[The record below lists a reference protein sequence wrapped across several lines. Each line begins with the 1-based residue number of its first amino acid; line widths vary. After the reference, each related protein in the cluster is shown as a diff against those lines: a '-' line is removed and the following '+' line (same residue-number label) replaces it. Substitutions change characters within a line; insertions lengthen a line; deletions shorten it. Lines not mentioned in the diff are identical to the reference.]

1 MNKFIEYVKEVN
13 YRIGF
18 ERGFER
24 SFGRGFERGFKRELE
39 RILKHCEER
48 GIKLDEE
55 LSIELGKALGE
66 EQVKVTVVMNMLRNG
81 RDEKEIQMALG
92 LPDDQIAELIHCVQ
106 EKSQKCFEKI
116 FGF

>member
-13 YRIGF
+13 FRI
-18 ERGFER
+18 
-24 SFGRGFERGFKRELE
+24 GFERGFKRELE

-66 EQVKVTVVMNMLRNG
+66 EQVKVTVVTNMLRNG

-92 LPDDQIAELIHCVQ
+92 LPADQTAELIRCVQ
-106 EKSQKCFEKI
+106 ETSQKYFGKI
-116 FGF
+116 FGL

>member
-1 MNKFIEYVKEVN
+1 MNEFIEYVKEVN

-18 ERGFER
+18 E
-24 SFGRGFERGFKRELE
+24 RGFERGFKRELE

-66 EQVKVTVVMNMLRNG
+66 EKVKVTVVMNMLRNG

-92 LPDDQIAELIHCVQ
+92 LPNSQIVELIRDVRANSQ
-106 EKSQKCFEKI
+106 EYFRK
-116 FGF
+116 

>member
-18 ERGFER
+18 ERGFK
-24 SFGRGFERGFKRELE
+24 RGFKRQLE
-39 RILKHCEER
+39 RILKHCKEH

-92 LPDDQIAELIHCVQ
+92 LPADQIAELIRCVQ
-106 EKSQKCFEKI
+106 PTTQEY
-116 FGF
+116 FGK

>member
-13 YRIGF
+13 FRIGFEDGF
-18 ERGFER
+18 ERGFK
-24 SFGRGFERGFKRELE
+24 RGYKRELE
-39 RILKHCEER
+39 RILKHSEEH

-92 LPDDQIAELIHCVQ
+92 LPADQIAELIRCVQ
-106 EKSQKCFEKI
+106 PTTQEY
-116 FGF
+116 FGK

>member
-13 YRIGF
+13 YKIGF
-18 ERGFER
+18 EQ
-24 SFGRGFERGFKRELE
+24 GFKRELE
-39 RILKHCEER
+39 RILKNSEKR

-55 LSIELGKALGE
+55 ELSIELDKALGE

-92 LPDDQIAELIHCVQ
+92 LPADQTAELIRCVQ
-106 EKSQKCFEKI
+106 ETSQKWFEKI
-116 FGF
+116 FGL

>member
-1 MNKFIEYVKEVN
+1 MNEFIEYVKEVN

-18 ERGFER
+18 E
-24 SFGRGFERGFKRELE
+24 RGFERGFKRELE

-66 EQVKVTVVMNMLRNG
+66 EKVKVTVVMNMLRNG

-92 LPDDQIAELIHCVQ
+92 LPADQIAELIRCVQ
-106 EKSQKCFEKI
+106 THSQEYLGK
-116 FGF
+116 